1 MPLSFLQTSLLQT
14 SLLQT
19 RFRQTSLLQT
29 SLPQTRPPRT
39 SRPALRLAALAAFSV
54 LSTLHGN
61 AAPGVPFSVAAPAP
75 ASARA
80 TATGGGQA
88 GFGKLDPA
96 PPANITPEQIIQ
108 KFGERETAFA
118 KARNEY
124 TYRQTVKIDTIND
137 DTGKPDG
144 EYQQVNDII
153 FSDSG
158 ARTEHVV
165 FAPANSIEKV
175 IMTQNDFDDIVHR
188 LPFVLTTPDL
198 PQYDLTYLGR
208 QKVDDIDT
216 YVFDCR
222 PKTLEKNKRYFQGK
236 VWVDQQE
243 FEIVLINGKAVPDIL
258 KRGHEDLSPPY
269 TTYYQEVDGGYWFPV
284 YTKADGV
291 LHFPAEQGAL
301 ANDVHLRYVVKY
313 EDYKRFHA
321 KSRIIYNGEALP
333 PADPNAPAASDP
345 NQPPARPAPT
355 PDASP
360 NALPAPDPN
369 APALKRPKP
378 ANPN

>member
-1 MPLSFLQTSLLQT
+1 MLPVFKSNLSGRLIRVAHVSLG
-14 SLLQT
+14 LL
-19 RFRQTSLLQT
+19 LL
-29 SLPQTRPPRT
+29 SLP
-39 SRPALRLAALAAFSV
+39 SASFASGPA
-54 LSTLHGN
+54 
-61 AAPGVPFSVAAPAP
+61 PVPFSDGHGAAA
-75 ASARA
+75 
-80 TATGGGQA
+80 QA
-88 GFGKLDPA
+88 GFGPLDPA
-96 PPANITPEQIIQ
+96 PPKGTTAEEII
-108 KFGERETAFA
+108 KRFGERESAFA
-118 KARNEY
+118 KARDQY
-124 TYRQTVKIDTIND
+124 TFRQTVKIDTIND

-144 EYQQVNDII
+144 EYQQVTDIV

-188 LPFVLTTPDL
+188 LPFVLTTPEL
-198 PQYDLTYLGR
+198 PQYDLTYLGQ
-208 QKVDDIDT
+208 QKVDDIET
-216 YVFDCR
+216 YVFDCH
-222 PKTLEKNKRYFQGK
+222 PKTLEKGKRYFQGK

-243 FEIVLINGKAVPDIL
+243 SEIVLINGKAVPDNL

-291 LHFPAEQGAL
+291 LHFPAGSGYL

-321 KSRIIYNGEALP
+321 KSRIIYNGETLP
-333 PADPNAPAASDP
+333 DADKSAAPVS
-345 NQPPARPAPT
+345 PPTTPAPT

-360 NALPAPDPN
+360 TALPPPDPD
-369 APALKRPKP
+369 APPLKRPH
-378 ANPN
+378 